1 MFSYLLAAALIVT
14 MPMMAECN
22 CSPEKIEALRAKL
35 RAEGA
40 TDEKVKAVNCE
51 DVCEAEKPLADASQ
65 GRDESKEDGSQLAN
79 SNHERDESN
88 EGSQLANSSQG
99 RDESKEGSQL
109 ACEDCTETEQ
119 ETELLAG
126 CDCGKKGKGRS

>member
-14 MPMMAECN
+14 MPMVAECN

-35 RAEGA
+35 KAEGA

-51 DVCEAEKPLADASQ
+51 DVCEAEKPLA
-65 GRDESKEDGSQLAN
+65 
-79 SNHERDESN
+79 
-88 EGSQLANSSQG
+88 NSSQG
-99 RDESKEGSQL
+99 HDESNDGSAL

-126 CDCGKKGKGRS
+126 CDCGKKGKGRG

>member
-1 MFSYLLAAALIVT
+1 MLAFNPRNLMFSYLLAAALIVT
-14 MPMMAECN
+14 MPMVAECN

-35 RAEGA
+35 KAEGA
-40 TDEKVKAVNCE
+40 TDEKVKAVNCD

-65 GRDESKEDGSQLAN
+65 GRDESKEGSQLAN
-79 SNHERDESN
+79 SSHERDESN
-88 EGSQLANSSQG
+88 EGSA
-99 RDESKEGSQL
+99 L

>member
-14 MPMMAECN
+14 MPMVAECN

-35 RAEGA
+35 KAEGA
-40 TDEKVKAVNCE
+40 TDEKVKAVNCD

-65 GRDESKEDGSQLAN
+65 GRDESNED
-79 SNHERDESN
+79 
-88 EGSQLANSSQG
+88 GSQLANSSQG
-99 RDESKEGSQL
+99 RDESKEGSAL